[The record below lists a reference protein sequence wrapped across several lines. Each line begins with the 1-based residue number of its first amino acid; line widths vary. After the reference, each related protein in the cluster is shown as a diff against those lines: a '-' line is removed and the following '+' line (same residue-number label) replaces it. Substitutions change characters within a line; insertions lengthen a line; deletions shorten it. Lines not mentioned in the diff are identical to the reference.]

1 MRTSLFAKSSLL
13 VMAGILTTTSVAEAQ
28 FLRGLQDRLTN
39 AVEQR
44 VAKNVEDRIVGKIE
58 DRAEG
63 MVDNSFESVF
73 QAGAQASGGADGSS
87 DATSIFSRMLD
98 TSSIEVADRYDFNI
112 AATFEVETLDRRGR
126 SNKDSA
132 MEMVFYYSDNAPYTG
147 TRMTSGPAAQQDGS
161 AMIIYDFDN
170 QVMLMLME
178 SEGERFAMPY
188 NWGAVLEGAEAG
200 AWGVEDMNQNADAN
214 MSFEHIGSRRIS
226 GYSSEGYRVRSE
238 SHVTEIWVSDK
249 VAPGIERIFQA
260 NRSIPLLG
268 SHMPAGYP
276 QGMLMELN
284 AEDLESGEVVVM
296 RTTDID
302 MDANVSF
309 RMSEYPILNLGA
321 MMSGGR

>member
-13 VMAGILTTTSVAEAQ
+13 VIAGVLTTTSVAEAQ
-28 FLRGLQDRLTN
+28 FLRGLQDRLTD
-39 AVEQR
+39 AVERR
-44 VAKNVEDRIVGKIE
+44 VAKNVEDRVVGKIE

-63 MVDNSFESVF
+63 MVDSSFESAF
-73 QAGAQASGGADGSS
+73 QAGSQANGGSGGD
-87 DATSIFSRMLD
+87 DAGSIFSRMLN
-98 TSSIEVADRYDFNI
+98 TSNIEVADRYDFNI
-112 AATFEVETLDRRGR
+112 AATFEVETLDNRGR

-147 TRMTSGPAAQQDGS
+147 TRMTSGPASQQDGS

-188 NWGAVLEGAEAG
+188 NWGAMLDEVEAG
-200 AWGVEDMNQNADAN
+200 AWGDMNQEADAN
-214 MSFEHIGSRRIS
+214 MPEFEHIGSRRIS
-226 GYSSEGYRVRSE
+226 GYSSEGYRVRTE
-238 SHVTEIWVSDK
+238 GHVTEIWVSDD

-321 MMSGGR
+321 MMAGGQ